1 MELEEKVLGLK
12 EKMMLLEE
20 WIGLACEGCDGFG
33 SDGEVFEGGEV
44 NEGVGGCSCGEGCCR
59 EKVSR

>member
-1 MELEEKVLGLK
+1 
-12 EKMMLLEE
+12 MLLEE